1 MIAITVD
8 LIPGGVQ
15 ERRRTIGA
23 MRIANVSDLADV
35 SNYAVHCMEGANP
48 LADTKPRHGSCT
60 VENHDR
66 RQSIWALIARA
77 AEAALQAEY
86 DEL

>member
-1 MIAITVD
+1 MIAITVE
-8 LIPGGVQ
+8 LIPGGLQ
-15 ERRRTIGA
+15 ARRRTIGT
-23 MRIANVSDLADV
+23 MRISNASNLADI
-35 SNYAVHCMEGANP
+35 SDYTIHCMEGANP